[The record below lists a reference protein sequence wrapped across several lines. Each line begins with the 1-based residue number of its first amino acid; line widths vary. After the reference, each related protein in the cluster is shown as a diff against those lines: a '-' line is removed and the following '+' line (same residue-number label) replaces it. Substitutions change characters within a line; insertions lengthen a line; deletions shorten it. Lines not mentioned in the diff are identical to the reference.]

1 MGGIMQTSKFWQP
14 IVLMLAFMLGAGPA
28 LGAEPKGAA
37 DVPWVG
43 RYEGSTIITFDQ
55 AAFDEAAFL
64 TRKPKSP
71 ERDAADFT
79 RLEGKRTRITYQAP
93 KGRSALEVYRNFE
106 QKLLAGG
113 FTSVFAC
120 EAQAC
125 GVNTNYLIRLAY
137 GPEMLGTFGFS
148 AGFSRAARY
157 GVFRKAL
164 NGVDQMA
171 ALYVAEYANGDYGPR
186 LALMTYEA
194 AGLETGKIIVPSA
207 AEINQS
213 LSANG
218 RIALYGVYFDTGVAA
233 LKPESKPTLDQIL
246 ALMKTNPQLS
256 LVVAGH
262 TDNTGDYQ
270 ANLRLS
276 EQRAAAV
283 VAALVKAGA
292 PPARLTAFGAGQ
304 AAPVASNDNDAG
316 RAKNRRVELVKR

>member
-1 MGGIMQTSKFWQP
+1 MGRSGFLRQ
-14 IVLMLAFMLGAGPA
+14 IVLVLAVLLGAGSA
-28 LGAEPKGAA
+28 LAAEPKGAA

-43 RYEGSTIITFDQ
+43 RYEGSTIITFEQ
-55 AAFDEAAFL
+55 VAFDEAAFL
-64 TRKPKSP
+64 TRKPKGP
-71 ERDAADFT
+71 ERDPADFT
-79 RLEGKRTRITYQAP
+79 RVEGKRTRITYQAP
-93 KGRSALEVYRNFE
+93 KGRSALEVYRNYE
-106 QKLLAGG
+106 QKMLAGG

-120 EAQAC
+120 QAEAC
-125 GVNTNYLIRLAY
+125 GVSTNYLIRLAY
-137 GPEMLGTFGFS
+137 GPELLGPFGFA

-157 GVFRKAL
+157 GVFRKTL

-194 AGLETGKIIVPSA
+194 AGLETGKIVVPSA

-213 LSANG
+213 LNANG
-218 RIALYGVYFDTGVAA
+218 RIALYGIYFDTGLAA

-246 ALMKTNPQLS
+246 ALLKANPQLS
-256 LVVAGH
+256 LIVAGH
-262 TDNTGDYQ
+262 TDSTGDYQ

-304 AAPVASNDNDAG
+304 AVPTASNDNDAG

>member
-1 MGGIMQTSKFWQP
+1 MRHWGFWQR
-14 IVLMLAFMLGAGPA
+14 IFLMLTVLIGPGAAFA
-28 LGAEPKGAA
+28 AEPRGAA
-37 DVPWVG
+37 DVPWIG
-43 RYEGSTIITFDQ
+43 RYEGSEILTFDQ
-55 AAFDEAAFL
+55 VAFDEAAFL

-79 RLEGKRTRITYQAP
+79 RVEGKRTRITYQAP
-93 KGRSALEVYRNFE
+93 KGRSALEVYRNYE

-113 FTSVFAC
+113 FTAVFAC
-120 EAQAC
+120 QAEAC

-137 GPEMLGTFGFS
+137 GPELLGTFGFA

-157 GVFRKAL
+157 GVFRKTL

-171 ALYVAEYANGDYGPR
+171 AVYVAEYASADYGPR
-186 LALMTYEA
+186 LALMTHEA
-194 AGLETGKIIVPSA
+194 AGLETGKIVVPSA

-213 LSANG
+213 LNASG
-218 RIALYGVYFDTGVAA
+218 RIALYGIYFDTGVAA
-233 LKPESKPTLDQIL
+233 LKPESKPSIDQIL
-246 ALMKTNPQLS
+246 ALMKANAQLS
-256 LVVAGH
+256 LIVAGH
-262 TDNTGDYQ
+262 TDSKGDYQ

-276 EQRAAAV
+276 EQRAGAV
-283 VAALVKAGA
+283 VAALVKAGI